1 MTRCGILLE
10 LMGQGEMIMGV
21 GHGEDRDA
29 LMTLY
34 WKIPLNFVF
43 KRSSCGMENICS
55 DKTKLPR
62 YFFCQEGRNKDS
74 PRDKGP
80 GAAPNENIGDRRG
93 GYYKGTLSL
102 LQLMSFKLFLI
113 FKQEITKFAK
123 GMSEESLRNSTA
135 LSSFHHQFK
144 NCLFVFRISNSI
156 SISYSP

>member
-10 LMGQGEMIMGV
+10 LMGQGGMIMGV
-21 GHGEDRDA
+21 GQGEDRDA

-43 KRSSCGMENICS
+43 KRSFCGTENICS

-80 GAAPNENIGDRRG
+80 GAP
-93 GYYKGTLSL
+93 
-102 LQLMSFKLFLI
+102 LM
-113 FKQEITKFAK
+113 
-123 GMSEESLRNSTA
+123 
-135 LSSFHHQFK
+135 
-144 NCLFVFRISNSI
+144 RILAI
-156 SISYSP
+156 EGEDIIRELYLSYS